1 MKDLLKLVLRSQTV
15 LGLIPFAVLVVSDF
29 GIFGF
34 QQSINAD
41 DREVFN
47 CIPRLNVSFEER
59 CYHNYTSDTGLKF
72 YVFLA
77 MDGLLFAFWIITM
90 VKSTKYLWKI
100 KQNGLIQNEETEQ
113 SVNLNS
119 PLNWT
124 PNKFRKMQ
132 LNALGCQLFAV
143 GLTTLHFC
151 IQYYF
156 IESKFQFSSPTVYK
170 CELYSNDPTPVRF
183 NQTFS
188 CFDQHYKE
196 RADFNIATVV
206 IKLFIMVLY
215 LINFIYIAKL
225 TLAKKLLD
233 NLLAMNLS

>member
-29 GIFGF
+29 AIFGF
-34 QQSINAD
+34 QQSIKAD

-47 CIPRLNVSFEER
+47 CVPRLNVSDEER
-59 CYHNYTSDTGLKF
+59 CYHNYTSVMGVKLYIFFLVDGGLF
-72 YVFLA
+72 VL
-77 MDGLLFAFWIITM
+77 WITTM
-90 VKSTKYLWKI
+90 VKNTRFLWKI
-100 KQNGLIQNEETEQ
+100 KQNGLTQNEETEE

-124 PNKFRKMQ
+124 PEKFRSLQ
-132 LNALGCQLFAV
+132 LKALGCQLFSV
-143 GLTTLHFC
+143 GLITILFC
-151 IQYYF
+151 FLYF
-156 IESKFQFSSPTVYK
+156 IESKFHYSSPGVYK
-170 CELYSNDPTPVRF
+170 CELYSTDPTPVQF

-196 RADFNIATVV
+196 RADFDIATVA

-225 TLAKKLLD
+225 TLASELLDKLLRR
-233 NLLAMNLS
+233 